1 MANVRK
7 HRKRIEEIDEEYE
20 KERLELDSI
29 TNEQE
34 KLYNQMKADL
44 EKDINKL
51 QSNVEEKE

>member
-20 KERLELDSI
+20 KERLELDQI

-51 QSNVEEKE
+51 